1 MFMWVGPASTCMS
14 TGDRFDQQDPFEQRV
29 DFDES
34 MDRVKREG
42 RRGTLGRVVARVRSL
57 FR

>member
-1 MFMWVGPASTCMS
+1 MS
-14 TGDRFDQQDPFEQRV
+14 TGDRFDRQDPFEQHV

-42 RRGTLGRVVARVRSL
+42 QRGIVGRFVARVRAL